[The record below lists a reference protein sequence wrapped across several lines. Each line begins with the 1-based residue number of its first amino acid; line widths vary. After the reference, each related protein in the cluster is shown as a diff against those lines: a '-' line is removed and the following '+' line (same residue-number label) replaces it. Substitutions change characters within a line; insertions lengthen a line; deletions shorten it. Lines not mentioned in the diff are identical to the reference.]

1 MNIYWKGTVPSG
13 SFTSAGNWVQSSVPR
28 ASAIS

>member
-13 SFTSAGNWVQSSVPR
+13 SFTSAGNWVQSSVP